1 MRHLALQV
9 SLLVAAALIST
20 MLAPQAMAHNRS
32 QSYSSWHVADSAL
45 AVVFTVKAR
54 EVTRLPP
61 LEGNLLSLEALLVA
75 HLQQTVSVA
84 SRERDCQAMGAPVVL
99 PAVPG
104 YVRATWSFDC
114 DLADNALLRID
125 SFFTV
130 APGHVHYARI
140 AFGEGLPEELLF
152 TESNREHAVAL
163 SGGSNASFYTAF
175 TQYLLL
181 GMDHIFDGADHIAF
195 LVALMLLIRNLREL
209 VWIVSG
215 FTIGHSVTLT
225 LAALGMAAPEIPVVE
240 AVIGFTIAVVAI
252 ENIGAIS
259 GRNRQLGYLL
269 SGLLALVGLVSI
281 VLGRGLPLLSVC
293 GLLVFSLAYL
303 PLSTDQRFAIK
314 MRPILTLVFGLI
326 HGFGFASV
334 LTDIGLPQERLVAA
348 LTGFNIGVEIGQ
360 LIIVTGIWLLVRG
373 VNRSGLIQNHRLWS
387 DTASATL
394 CGLGLFWFISR
405 GFTPV
410 Y

>member
-1 MRHLALQV
+1 MRHLALRI
-9 SLLVAAALIST
+9 SLLVAASLVST
-20 MLAPQAMAHNRS
+20 MLAPQAIAHNRS

-45 AVVFTVKAR
+45 TVVFTVKAR

-61 LEGNLLSLEALLVA
+61 LEGNLLSLEPLLVA
-75 HLQQTVSVA
+75 HLQKTVSVA
-84 SRERDCQAMGAPVVL
+84 SGGRDCQAMGAPVAL
-99 PAVPG
+99 PANPG
-104 YVRATWSFDC
+104 YVRARWSFDC
-114 DLADNALLRID
+114 GQTDNALLRID
-125 SFFTV
+125 SFFTA

-140 AFGEGLPEELLF
+140 AFGASLPQEILF

-181 GMDHIFDGADHIAF
+181 GMEHIFDGADHIAF
-195 LVALMLLIRNLREL
+195 LIALLLLIRNLREL

-215 FTIGHSVTLT
+215 FTVGHSITLT
-225 LAALGMAAPEIPVVE
+225 LAALGLAIPDIPVVE
-240 AVIGFTIAVVAI
+240 AVIGFTIAVVAL
-252 ENIGAIS
+252 ENIGAIT
-259 GRNRQLGYLL
+259 GRNRQLAYLL
-269 SGLLALVGLVSI
+269 SGLLVLVGLATVF
-281 VLGRGLPLLSVC
+281 LGRGLPFLTLS

-314 MRPILTLVFGLI
+314 MRPILTLVFGMI
-326 HGFGFASV
+326 HGFGFAGV
-334 LTDIGLPQERLVAA
+334 LTEIGLPQERLMAA

-373 VNRSGLIQNHRLWS
+373 VNHSGFIHNHRLWL

>member
-1 MRHLALQV
+1 MKQLALRI
-9 SLLVAAALIST
+9 SLLVAASIVST
-20 MLAPQAMAHNRS
+20 MLAPQAIAHNRS
-32 QSYSSWHVADSAL
+32 QSYSSWHIADSAL
-45 AVVFTVKAR
+45 TVVFTVKAR
-54 EVTRLPP
+54 EATRLPP
-61 LEGNLLSLEALLVA
+61 LVGNLLSLEALLVA

-84 SRERDCQAMGAPVVL
+84 SRDRDCPAMGTPVAL
-99 PAVPG
+99 PAAPG

-114 DLADNALLRID
+114 SQTDNALLRID

-140 AFGEGLPEELLF
+140 ALGESLPEELLF
-152 TESNREHAVAL
+152 TESKREHAVAL
-163 SGGSNASFYTAF
+163 SGESNASFYTAF

-181 GMDHIFDGADHIAF
+181 GMEHIFDGTDHIAF
-195 LVALMLLIRNLREL
+195 LIALLLLIRNLREL

-215 FTIGHSVTLT
+215 FTVGHSITLT
-225 LAALGMAAPEIPVVE
+225 LAALGLAVPEIPVVE

-259 GRNRQLGYLL
+259 GRNRQLAYLL
-269 SGLLALVGLVSI
+269 SGLLVLVGLVS
-281 VLGRGLPLLSVC
+281 VFVGRGLPFLTLC

-303 PLSTDQRFAIK
+303 PLSTDKRFAIK

-326 HGFGFASV
+326 HGFGFAGV
-334 LTDIGLPQERLVAA
+334 LTEIGLPQDRLVAA

-373 VNRSGLIQNHRLWS
+373 ANHSGFIRNHRLWL
-387 DTASATL
+387 DTASGTL

-405 GFTPV
+405 GFTAV